1 MTKPASRGVLYMGE
15 KGVSFFL
22 IYRLTS
28 EHEGPPLL
36 ICLVETR
43 EVKFIA
49 EHISSSREIKK
60 FRYKQGC

>member
-15 KGVSFFL
+15 KGVSFFK

-28 EHEGPPLL
+28 EHEGSLLL

-49 EHISSSREIKK
+49 EHISSL
-60 FRYKQGC
+60 

>member
-15 KGVSFFL
+15 KGVFVFE
-22 IYRLTS
+22 IYSLTS

-43 EVKFIA
+43 
-49 EHISSSREIKK
+49 S
-60 FRYKQGC
+60 

>member
-15 KGVSFFL
+15 KGVRFFL
-22 IYRLTS
+22 IYSLTS

-49 EHISSSREIKK
+49 EHISS
-60 FRYKQGC
+60 F

>member
-15 KGVSFFL
+15 RCFVFE
-22 IYRLTS
+22 IYSLTS

-49 EHISSSREIKK
+49 EHISS
-60 FRYKQGC
+60 F